1 MAFYGPERCQDIQL
15 TLDCS
20 RFPPAADCDRDRVI
34 CLDETDA
41 SQMAIFFFVFQVT
54 FVISVLLVF
63 VYKNLVTE
71 ETVSIS
77 IEERGKCRQLLV
89 KRMTAIFKK
98 NINVNA

>member
-1 MAFYGPERCQDIQL
+1 
-15 TLDCS
+15 
-20 RFPPAADCDRDRVI
+20 
-34 CLDETDA
+34 
-41 SQMAIFFFVFQVT
+41 
-54 FVISVLLVF
+54 